1 MRLRQTSVRIQLL
14 ATLGD
19 VTMTAATLAT
29 DALYRPR
36 DRRSGRELM
45 EVPTLKPEYRVPGNL
60 ETWFRSFLNQRA
72 KPVTPT
78 KKPHQARRTV
88 GS

>member
-14 ATLGD
+14 VARGERA
-19 VTMTAATLAT
+19 TMTAATLAT

-45 EVPTLKPEYRVPGNL
+45 EVPTLKPEYRDP
-60 ETWFRSFLNQRA
+60 
-72 KPVTPT
+72 
-78 KKPHQARRTV
+78 
-88 GS
+88 